1 MIQEMRYS
9 GVSANPSDYE
19 CADGSM
25 SVSIGLVPEDGSF
38 KPVMPPFEVIQ
49 LNDGEKV
56 LFIHKTSSF
65 EHFIIHNAE
74 EGGLFS
80 KDKTDAKRTNIGTVF
95 DVANVNAVGNTLV
108 ILSAS
113 GINYYLWKD
122 GSYKLLGDHIPD
134 IEISFGLIGRPRLY
148 SVSDESKSTFWI
160 HLPERHDDLTKEL
173 SENNKREVTDQVMA
187 KLNKF
192 IANETVNKGRFCF
205 PFFVRYALKLYDGS
219 IVNHSAP
226 ILMNP
231 STTPAPWVFTLAKTG
246 EAATDVEMNIMLVA
260 ATLDY
265 RIVKNYDYYHL
276 EDWSDIVKS
285 IEVYISKPIY
295 TYDQNGMISSFGDLD
310 NKMSVFIGRLF
321 AKNPGEVN
329 NTPSEDKLLGDFS
342 STDFLN
348 IYAEWEYRIIY
359 AAYFSA
365 NREYPVL
372 SVKLP
377 EFTEEKVKETIE
389 NTSTFYKLRSIDIK
403 DASADSREE
412 IVVEDDYLQSL
423 LTREVMTDDYR
434 SHDKLYASYSF
445 SYNNRLNI
453 SGVKRKP
460 FNGFLAQSMFA
471 YCTNTYTAL
480 SDENNTLNITPTT
493 SQDSYRIDVYI
504 KENGEDYVVRS
515 ETIPSDPCNLCLF
528 NSDDAL
534 PIKSWGTYFF
544 YPNVNAYKMIIYN
557 YSAADYE
564 VDLRAHEFLNGAFA
578 KIDYALEREKNFS
591 TLPSINAETYIYEP
605 NKIYT
610 SEVNNPFYFPLLGI
624 NTVGTGEIL
633 GICSAAKA
641 LSQGQF
647 GQFPLYAFSTDG
659 IWALEVSQ
667 TGTYSAKQPI
677 TRDVC
682 INPKSITQID
692 SAVLFATD
700 RGIMVISGSE
710 IQCISIQ
717 LDSDDNFT
725 LSELPNSDS
734 VIGIHNKRA
743 GTKEQISTV
752 NIIPFQDFISEC
764 GMIYD
769 YVHQRIIVYNPSE
782 YYAYVY
788 SLKSKSWGMMFSDLT
803 DGINSYP
810 EALAMSG
817 NSLVDLSRTD
827 TTLVNAFLVTRPF
840 KIGQS
845 DLLKTIN
852 TVIQRGVIN
861 KKNIAQILYGSND
874 LSTWHMIWSSVD
886 IYMRGFSGT
895 PYKYFRLV
903 LFCKVNENE
912 SLSGC
917 TLQYMARMANQPR

>member
-1 MIQEMRYS
+1 MRYS
-9 GVSANPSDYE
+9 GVSANPSD
-19 CADGSM
+19 CDCVDGSM

-38 KPVMPPFEVIQ
+38 KPVMSPFEVIQ

-74 EGGLFS
+74 DGSLFS
-80 KDKTDAKRTNIGTVF
+80 MDKTDAKRKNIGSVFNVTNI
-95 DVANVNAVGNTLV
+95 NSVGNTLV

-134 IEISFGLIGRPRLY
+134 IEISFGLVGHPRLY

-160 HLPERHDDLTKEL
+160 HLPESHDDFTKEL

-192 IANETVNKGRFCF
+192 IVNETVNKGRFCF

-231 STTPAPWVFTLAKTG
+231 STTPAPWVFSLKSTG
-246 EAATDVEMNIMLVA
+246 EAATDIEMNIMLVA

-265 RIVKNYDYYHL
+265 RIIKNYDYYHL
-276 EDWSDIVKS
+276 EEWSDIVKS
-285 IEVYISKPIY
+285 VEIYISKPIY
-295 TYDQNGMISSFGDLD
+295 TYDQNGLVSSFGDLD

-329 NTPSEDKLLGDFS
+329 NIPSEDKLLGAFS

-591 TLPSINAETYIYEP
+591 TLPSINAETYINEP